1 MTDSIENPDNS
12 FLGETIPISHTPEEI
27 IETINPTPLTDL
39 EKLQIEYNQL
49 KERFI
54 SSNDQHDSDFFEYQ
68 TQVEEKTAE
77 LLKSQE
83 INQLK
88 SEFVSILSHDIRNP
102 LNTILLAAGLL
113 QRHNQGQKN
122 DGERD

>member
-1 MTDSIENPDNS
+1 MRSVRYAIERKQ
-12 FLGETIPISHTPEEI
+12 FLEQLNQ
-27 IETINPTPLTDL
+27 INQTL
-39 EKLQIEYNQL
+39 E
-49 KERFI
+49 
-54 SSNDQHDSDFFEYQ
+54 

-102 LNTILLAAGLL
+102 LTHIP
-113 QRHNQGQKN
+113 HFKK
-122 DGERD
+122 